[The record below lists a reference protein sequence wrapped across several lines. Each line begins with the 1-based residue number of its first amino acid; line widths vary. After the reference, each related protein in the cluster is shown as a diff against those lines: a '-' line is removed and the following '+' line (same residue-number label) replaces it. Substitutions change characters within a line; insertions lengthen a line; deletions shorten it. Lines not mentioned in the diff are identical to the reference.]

1 MFECQSWSVS
11 HSAGIQLDR
20 HPAALLMSCLWC
32 ISCSICLCYCCCC
45 TTFVC
50 PIIMSFW
57 CSTRTVS
64 LKCIPNGIEGGK
76 FNQNQLY
83 SHSLLLFR
91 FEFDEWAHGMASPA
105 HNSLHLV
112 SSRTH
117 ERINLFL
124 WSPYIQCRYFVS
136 TNTGHMWNKT
146 KFTICN
152 LRSFQFDASWTLNM
166 L

>member
-45 TTFVC
+45 KTFVC

-105 HNSLHLV
+105 HNSLYLV

-117 ERINLFL
+117 ERINLSL
-124 WSPYIQCRYFVS
+124 WSPYTFSVGTSCLQILDIC
-136 TNTGHMWNKT
+136 GT
-146 KFTICN
+146 KQSLPTAICDHFN
-152 LRSFQFDASWTLNM
+152 LM
-166 L
+166 LVGR